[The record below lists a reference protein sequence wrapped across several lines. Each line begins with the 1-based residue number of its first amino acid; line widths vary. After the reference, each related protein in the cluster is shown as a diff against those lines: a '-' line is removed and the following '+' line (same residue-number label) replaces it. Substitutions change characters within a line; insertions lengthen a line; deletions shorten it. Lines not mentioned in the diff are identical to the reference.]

1 MKALIV
7 DDSMVTRNIIRKFIE
22 PMGYDAL
29 ESGNGQLALD
39 LLEKQA
45 QEVELILLDWNMP
58 VLNGFETLKYVK
70 EKEAYKHICVIMIST
85 ESEDDMIDRALAAGA
100 NGYLAKPFTED
111 DFIEK
116 IRSTLDSFRS
126 GKASGSQ

>member
-1 MKALIV
+1 
-7 DDSMVTRNIIRKFIE
+7 
-22 PMGYDAL
+22 MGYNAL

-58 VLNGFETLKYVK
+58 VLNGFETLKCLK

-85 ESEDDMIDRALAAGA
+85 ESEDDMIDQALAAGA
-100 NGYLAKPFTED
+100 DGYLAKPFTEE
-111 DFIEK
+111 DFLEK
-116 IRSTLDSFRS
+116 IRASLDSFRS
-126 GKASGSQ
+126 